1 MPKKPTGRPNGR
13 PATVAKKT
21 TVGLRQGVDGW
32 IEFQA
37 MAHGGIAGY
46 LNDAAEADRALSLAD
61 GGEVL
66 ERYRAYLVA
75 TGRDVELSLIT
86 DGVTQSV

>member
-1 MPKKPTGRPNGR
+1 MARKPTGRPNGR

-32 IEFQA
+32 VDFQA
-37 MAHGGIAGY
+37 ITHGGIAAY
-46 LNDAAEADRALSLAD
+46 LNDAAEADRTAQLAQ
-61 GGEVL
+61 GGEVV

-75 TGRDVELSLIT
+75 TGRVAELQAVDAGT
-86 DGVTQSV
+86 E

>member
-1 MPKKPTGRPNGR
+1 MPKKPTGRPTGR

-21 TVGLRQGVDGW
+21 TVSLRQGVDGW

-37 MAHGGIAGY
+37 MAHGGISAY
-46 LNDAAEADRALSLAD
+46 LNDAAEADRAVALAT

-66 ERYRAYLVA
+66 QRYQAYLVA
-75 TGRDVELSLIT
+75 TGRDSELEAV
-86 DGVTQSV
+86 DGEGQVV

>member
-21 TVGLRQGVDGW
+21 TIGLRRGVDGW

-37 MAHGGIAGY
+37 MAHGGISAY
-46 LNDAAEADRALSLAD
+46 LNDAAEADRAVALAD
-61 GGEVL
+61 GGEIAQ
-66 ERYRAYLVA
+66 RYQAYLVA
-75 TGRDVELSLIT
+75 TGREDELAGIE
-86 DGVTQSV
+86 